1 LYQFL
6 TGFLF
11 FSALDLMLKI
21 QINITDMCRKYK
33 KDPKE
38 HRPDI
43 LHQELLALID
53 SPLNKAGYLQV
64 YIKTHKGILIEVH
77 PSMRVPR
84 TYKRFAGLMVQLL
97 HKLKIKA
104 AGSSTTLLKVIKNPF
119 SQHLPPG
126 TRVYA
131 MSVKGTLYAPLALAT
146 ALVPPTPQIT
156 INSVAVDRSSAKV
169 QPPICF
175 VIGAMA
181 AGHIAKEDH
190 PYIEEFFSIS
200 EYPLSGA
207 AACSRILTAIEH
219 QWGIV

>member
-1 LYQFL
+1 MYSDIVSPL
-6 TGFLF
+6 
-11 FSALDLMLKI
+11 AL
-21 QINITDMCRKYK
+21 DMCRKYK

-38 HRPDI
+38 LRPDI

-64 YIKTHKGILIEVH
+64 YIKTQKGILIEVH

-84 TYKRFAGLMVQLL
+84 TFKRFSGLMVQLL

-104 AGSSTTLLKVIKNPF
+104 AGSSSILLKVIKNTF

-126 TRVYA
+126 TRVFA
-131 MSVKGTLYAPLALAT
+131 LSVKGTLYAPLALAN
-146 ALVPPTPQIT
+146 AMVPPSPNPVTST
-156 INSVAVDRSSAKV
+156 LAVDKSSAKV
-169 QPPICF
+169 QPPVCF
-175 VIGAMA
+175 IIGAMSS
-181 AGHIAKEDH
+181 GSITKEDH
-190 PYIEEFFSIS
+190 PYIEDFFSIS